1 MGIFLYIFIT
11 SFPEHPPLLCREST
25 SPRCPKTGP
34 FTENARQAGA
44 LELYLI
50 GRWLLK
56 NSAKKAIMGRE
67 RGSCHASLPL
77 SGRLPARHSNFAV
90 FGHESRSTVTRLR
103 QDLGAVHT
111 DTQGRIIHPVAGTMY
126 LLLIPAVLFINMEWS
141 CFFALLHPS
150 EDGRLETNL
159 RAQWDSDKGPSSSPS
174 TQIA

>member
-1 MGIFLYIFIT
+1 MVIPPFQNIRLFYVGSLPPMPENGPAWERTSGGRSGIVSNWTMVIEEF
-11 SFPEHPPLLCREST
+11 
-25 SPRCPKTGP
+25 
-34 FTENARQAGA
+34 
-44 LELYLI
+44 
-50 GRWLLK
+50 
-56 NSAKKAIMGRE
+56 AKKTIMGRE

-90 FGHESRSTVTRLR
+90 IGHESRSTVTRLR

-150 EDGRLETNL
+150 EDGRLDTNL

-174 TQIA
+174 NKIV